1 MKGRFSTHSVR
12 PNSQKLIALA
22 IADLSV
28 PAPMAKAVPACDG
41 VAMKVTSLGIWGT
54 RAEAPA
60 MARSMLGEMG
70 KVLPRAVL
78 EALIVRP
85 TGLKTQL
92 REDLLDH
99 RLLEGRRDDR
109 QLATAVWAV
118 FHVDLE
124 HALEQLGPA
133 QLHRV
138 VVRAVRN
145 TWCPCRFDQ
154 QLQSDVIR
162 VADVRSGSKGPFRR
176 QREQSLAGHGRGV
189 AEPPADPAANEGQVP
204 G

>member
-1 MKGRFSTHSVR
+1 
-12 PNSQKLIALA
+12 
-22 IADLSV
+22 
-28 PAPMAKAVPACDG
+28 
-41 VAMKVTSLGIWGT
+41 
-54 RAEAPA
+54 
-60 MARSMLGEMG
+60 MARSVLGEMG

-85 TGLKTQL
+85 TGLKTQV

-99 RLLEGRRDDR
+99 RLLEDRRDDR

-133 QLHRV
+133 QPHRA

-145 TWCPCRFDQ
+145 TWCLCRFDQ
-154 QLQSDVIR
+154 QL
-162 VADVRSGSKGPFRR
+162 
-176 QREQSLAGHGRGV
+176 
-189 AEPPADPAANEGQVP
+189 
-204 G
+204 